1 MRTSSWRSGADFTR
15 SAEIG
20 LHGRIVSIAAVSLG
34 TLLAPRPAAAMHL
47 AEGVL
52 PLGWCAVWNALAL
65 PFVAIA
71 LHLLRRR
78 TQRDAFYKPFVGLV
92 AAAVFAISCMPVPV
106 PTAGT
111 CSHPCGTGL
120 AAVLIG
126 PWMTVL
132 VTLVALLIQA
142 LFLAHGGLTTLGA
155 DVASMGIAGAFSGYF
170 VFHLARRCGANLW
183 VAGFLAGV
191 TSDWATYATT
201 ALALALG
208 LSGEGSVTSMFTGV
222 ALAFVPTQLPL
233 GLLEGVMTAGALA
246 FLRSR
251 RPDILDRLQVVPL
264 AAEAS

>member
-1 MRTSSWRSGADFTR
+1 MFL
-15 SAEIG
+15 SAVF
-20 LHGRIVSIAAVSLG
+20 LA
-34 TLLAPRPAAAMHL
+34 TLLAARPAAAMHL

-71 LHLLRRR
+71 LHLLRQR
-78 TQRDAFYKPFVGLV
+78 TQRDAFYKPFVGLI

-132 VTLVALLIQA
+132 VTVVALLIQA

-155 DVASMGIAGAFSGYF
+155 DVASMGIAGAFTGYL
-170 VFHLARRCGANLW
+170 VFRLARRCGANLW

-201 ALALALG
+201 ALELALG
-208 LSGEGSVTSMFTGV
+208 LAGEGSVRSMFTGV
-222 ALAFVPTQLPL
+222 AVAFIPTQLPL
-233 GLLEGVMTAGALA
+233 GLLEGAMTAGALV
-246 FLRSR
+246 FLRAR
-251 RPDILDRLQVVPL
+251 RPDILERLRVVPL
-264 AAEAS
+264 AAGAS

>member
-1 MRTSSWRSGADFTR
+1 MFVLAVF
-15 SAEIG
+15 
-20 LHGRIVSIAAVSLG
+20 LAALV
-34 TLLAPRPAAAMHL
+34 APRPAAAMHL

-52 PLGWCAVWNALAL
+52 PLGWCAVWNAIAL
-65 PFVAIA
+65 PFVAAA
-71 LHLLRRR
+71 LHALRQR

-120 AAVLIG
+120 AAILIG
-126 PWMTVL
+126 PRMTVL
-132 VTLVALLIQA
+132 VTVVALLLQA

-155 DVASMGIAGAFSGYF
+155 DVASMGIAGAFAGY
-170 VFHLARRCGANLW
+170 LAFRAAQRCGASLW

-201 ALALALG
+201 ALELALG
-208 LSGEGSVTSMFTGV
+208 LAGEGSVKTMFAGV

-233 GLLEGVMTAGALA
+233 GLLEGVMTAGALV
-246 FLRSR
+246 FLRTR
-251 RPDILDRLQVVPL
+251 RPDILERLRVVPL
-264 AAEAS
+264 AAGAP

>member
-1 MRTSSWRSGADFTR
+1 MRTSSWRSGADLTR
-15 SAEIG
+15 SAEFG
-20 LHGRIVSIAAVSLG
+20 PHGRAVSIACVFLV
-34 TLLAPRPAAAMHL
+34 TLLAARPAAAMHL

-52 PLGWCAVWNALAL
+52 PLGWCAVWNAIAL

-71 LHLLRRR
+71 LHLLRQR
-78 TQRDAFYKPFVGLV
+78 TQQDVFYKPFVGLV

-126 PWMTVL
+126 PWMAVL
-132 VTLVALLIQA
+132 VTVVALLIQA

-155 DVASMGIAGAFSGYF
+155 DVASMGIAGAFTGYF
-170 VFHLARRCGANLW
+170 AFRLAQRCGASLW

-201 ALALALG
+201 ALELALG
-208 LSGEGSVTSMFTGV
+208 LAGEGSVTSMFTGV

-233 GLLEGVMTAGALA
+233 GLLEGAMTAGALV
-246 FLRSR
+246 FLRAR
-251 RPDILDRLQVVPL
+251 RPDILERLRVVPL
-264 AAEAS
+264 AAGAS

>member
-1 MRTSSWRSGADFTR
+1 MRSSSWRPGADFAR
-15 SAEIG
+15 NAELG
-20 LHGRIVSIAAVSLG
+20 PAGRPVLILAVFLA
-34 TLLAPRPAAAMHL
+34 TLAAPRPARAMHL

-52 PLGWCAVWNALAL
+52 PLGWCALFGAIVV

-78 TQRDAFYKPFVGLV
+78 TERDAFYKPFVGMV

-132 VTLVALLIQA
+132 VTVVALLIQA
-142 LFLAHGGLTTLGA
+142 FFLAHGGLTTLGA
-155 DVASMGIAGAFSGYF
+155 DVLSMGVAGGFTGYL
-170 VFHLARRCGANLW
+170 VFHAAQRCGANLW

-201 ALALALG
+201 SLALALG
-208 LSGEGSVTSMFTGV
+208 LAGDGSTSAMFTSV

-233 GLLEGVMTAGALA
+233 GVLEGFVTAGALV
-246 FLRSR
+246 FLRAR
-251 RPDILDRLQVVPL
+251 RRDILERLRVVPR
-264 AAEAS
+264 AAEAQ